1 MRKTNK
7 KMKIFTAIFDAIRN
21 KPETI
26 SFPCS
31 PLILPKGYR
40 GNIIMLDPEQC
51 SGCGLCVRDCPAQ
64 ALELRKDSRTEFRL
78 IYYPARC
85 AYCGQCVESCRNQ
98 AITHSNQ
105 LAESTSTPNASVI
118 VLKDTLDQDEED
130 ENEP

>member
-7 KMKIFTAIFDAIRN
+7 KMKIFTAIIDAFRN

-26 SFPCS
+26 SFPFS

-40 GNIIMLDPEQC
+40 GNVVMLDPEEC

-64 ALELRKDSRTEFRL
+64 ALEFKKESRTEFQL

-98 AITHSNQ
+98 AIKQINE

-118 VLKDTLDQDEED
+118 VLKDTLDK
-130 ENEP
+130 ENEKDS